1 MKPLTVKINEEVR
14 ELFFVI
20 SPPPHIMSDVSVLKD
35 DVQFLVGHELEDRYV
50 KAHISLFKY
59 DDKKH
64 FDEIIRFVES
74 KAFDFQP
81 FNIFI
86 KNLNFCHS
94 GSTRSIYLDV
104 VNKYLIQDIFEKVVK
119 EDMHYTPHISI
130 ARNLDSEDFLKT
142 WLYLKDFHYSQ
153 HFLCDRITVL
163 ARAGK
168 RWTHYRDIMFSPA
181 I

>member
-50 KAHISLFKY
+50 KAHISLFKF

-64 FDEIIRFVES
+64 FDEIIQFVES

-86 KNLNFCHS
+86 KNLNFFHS
-94 GSTRSIYLDV
+94 GTTRSVYLDI

-119 EDMHYTPHISI
+119 EDINYTPHISI
-130 ARNLDSEDFLKT
+130 ARNLESEDFLKT

-168 RWTHYRDIMFSPA
+168 RWTHYRDIMFAPA
-181 I
+181 V

>member
-1 MKPLTVKINEEVR
+1 MKPLTVKISEEVR

-35 DVQFLVGHELEDRYV
+35 DVQFLVGHELEDRYT
-50 KAHISLFKY
+50 KANISLFKF

-74 KAFDFQP
+74 KAMDFEP

-86 KNLNFCHS
+86 KNLNFFHH
-94 GSTRSIYLDV
+94 GPNRTVYLDI

-119 EDMHYTPHISI
+119 EDINYTPHISI
-130 ARNLDSEDFLKT
+130 ARNIQPEDFLKT

-168 RWTHYRDIMFSPA
+168 RWTHYRDILFSPSL
-181 I
+181 